1 MREEEN
7 KEFFGIGDKASI
19 VGKGCLLGDKTFYE
33 KIEYY
38 YGRERIVPTI
48 MLLLAAKS
56 VGVVEGDI
64 LSNVEIRYKGKTLC
78 TYNGNDVERVKREIK
93 SEDYFS
99 VDVEEYALCSSDI
112 HLKWKE
118 SKQMLAIFANMC
130 IGGGLWVRKDING
143 KPFVEYDYK
152 LSLTFRDIW
161 SDVFGLKS
169 DLRNTYYKVCSEGL
183 QPSRIKILEAI
194 KDKAEAYY
202 GTYSMIH
209 KRWKELQEFITE
221 EVHKIEL

>member
-1 MREEEN
+1 MSEEEN
-7 KEFFGIGDKASI
+7 KVFFGIGEKASK
-19 VGKGCLLGDKTFYE
+19 VGKGCLLGYETFYE

-56 VGVVEGDI
+56 VGVIEGDI

-78 TYNGNDVERVKREIK
+78 TYNGEIVKREIK

-112 HLKWKE
+112 HLKWKD

-130 IGGGLWVRKDING
+130 IGGGLWVKNG
-143 KPFVEYDYK
+143 VNGELSVWYDGK

-169 DLRNTYYKVCSEGL
+169 DLRNTYYKVCSKGY
-183 QPSRIKILEAI
+183 QPSHIEILEAI
-194 KDKAEAYY
+194 QNKAEAYFGNY
-202 GTYSMIH
+202 RVIQ
-209 KRWKELQEFITE
+209 KRWKEIQSQQ
-221 EVHKIEL
+221 KELGKTI

>member
-1 MREEEN
+1 MNEEEN
-7 KEFFGIGDKASI
+7 KEFFGFCDKASK
-19 VGKGCLLGDKTFYE
+19 VGKGCLLGDETFYE

-112 HLKWKE
+112 HLKWKD

-130 IGGGLWVRKDING
+130 IGGGLLVRKDING
-143 KPFVEYDYK
+143 KPFIWYDDK
-152 LSLTFRDIW
+152 SSLTFRDIW
-161 SDVFGLKS
+161 SEVFGLKS
-169 DLRNTYYKVCSEGL
+169 DLRNTYYKVCSEWL
-183 QPSRIKILEAI
+183 QPRRIKILEAI
-194 KDKAEAYY
+194 QNKAEAYY
-202 GTYSMIH
+202 GTYSMIQ
-209 KRWKELQEFITE
+209 KRWKELQAFITG
-221 EVHKIEL
+221 EVDRIEL

>member
-1 MREEEN
+1 MSKEEN
-7 KEFFGIGDKASI
+7 KKRSIIGNDASKAGRGS
-19 VGKGCLLGDKTFYE
+19 LLGYETFYE

-56 VGVVEGDI
+56 EGVVEGDI

-78 TYNGNDVERVKREIK
+78 TYNGEIVKRKIE

-99 VDVEEYALCSSDI
+99 VYVEEYALCSSDI
-112 HLKWKE
+112 HLKWKD

-130 IGGGLWVRKDING
+130 IGGGLWVKNDVNG
-143 KPFVEYDYK
+143 EPSVDYDGK
-152 LSLTFRDIW
+152 LSLIFRDIW

-169 DLRNTYYKVCSEGL
+169 DLRNTYYKVCSEGY
-183 QPSRIKILEAI
+183 QPSHIKILEAI
-194 KDKAEAYY
+194 KNKAEAYFGNY
-202 GTYSMIH
+202 RVIQ
-209 KRWKELQEFITE
+209 KRWKEIQELQ
-221 EVHKIEL
+221 KELGKTI

>member
-1 MREEEN
+1 MSEEEN
-7 KEFFGIGDKASI
+7 KKHFIIGDDASKA
-19 VGKGCLLGDKTFYE
+19 GKGCLLGYETFYE

-78 TYNGNDVERVKREIK
+78 TYNGNDVEKAKREIK

-112 HLKWKE
+112 HLKWKD

-130 IGGGLWVRKDING
+130 IGGGLWVK
-143 KPFVEYDYK
+143 
-152 LSLTFRDIW
+152 RDIM
-161 SDVFGLKS
+161 V
-169 DLRNTYYKVCSEGL
+169 
-183 QPSRIKILEAI
+183 SR
-194 KDKAEAYY
+194 
-202 GTYSMIH
+202 
-209 KRWKELQEFITE
+209 
-221 EVHKIEL
+221 

>member
-1 MREEEN
+1 MSEEEN
-7 KEFFGIGDKASI
+7 KKHSIIGDDASKA
-19 VGKGCLLGDKTFYE
+19 GKGCLLGYETFYE

-130 IGGGLWVRKDING
+130 IGGGLWVKRDTKG
-143 KPFVEYDYK
+143 KPFVKYDNK

-169 DLRNTYYKVCSEGL
+169 DLRNTYYKVCSEEL
-183 QPSRIKILEAI
+183 QPRRIKILEAI

-202 GTYSMIH
+202 GTYSMIQN
-209 KRWKELQEFITE
+209 RWKEIAELQKQYKEDF
-221 EVHKIEL
+221 

>member
-1 MREEEN
+1 MNEEEN
-7 KEFFGIGDKASI
+7 KVFLGIGEKASK
-19 VGKGCLLGDKTFYE
+19 VRKGCLLGNDTFYE

-194 KDKAEAYY
+194 KDKAEAYFGNY
-202 GTYSMIH
+202 RVIQN
-209 KRWKELQEFITE
+209 RWKEIQSLQK
-221 EVHKIEL
+221 EVGKTI

>member
-1 MREEEN
+1 MNEEEN
-7 KEFFGIGDKASI
+7 KKFFGIGEKASKG
-19 VGKGCLLGDKTFYE
+19 GKGCLLGYKTFYE

-78 TYNGNDVERVKREIK
+78 TYNGNDVEMAKREIK

-130 IGGGLWVRKDING
+130 IGGGLLVGKDING
-143 KPFVEYDYK
+143 EPLVWYDGK

-161 SDVFGLKS
+161 SDMFGLKS
-169 DLRNTYYKVCSEGL
+169 DLRNTYYKVCSEGV
-183 QPSRIKILEAI
+183 QPSHIKILEAI
-194 KDKAEAYY
+194 QNKAEAYFGNY
-202 GTYSMIH
+202 RVIQN
-209 KRWKELQEFITE
+209 RWKEIQSLQ
-221 EVHKIEL
+221 KELRKTI

>member
-1 MREEEN
+1 MSEKEN
-7 KEFFGIGDKASI
+7 KVFLGIGDKASKA
-19 VGKGCLLGDKTFYE
+19 GKGCLLGYETFYE

-56 VGVVEGDI
+56 EGVVEGDI

-78 TYNGNDVERVKREIK
+78 TYNGNDVEKARREIK

-99 VDVEEYALCSSDI
+99 VYVEEYALCSSDI
-112 HLKWKE
+112 HLKWKD

-130 IGGGLWVRKDING
+130 IGGGLWVKRDING
-143 KPFVEYDYK
+143 EPLVWYDGK

-161 SDVFGLKS
+161 SDMFGLKS
-169 DLRNTYYKVCSEGL
+169 DLRNTYYKVCSEGV
-183 QPSRIKILEAI
+183 QPSHIKILEAI
-194 KDKAEAYY
+194 QNKAEAYFGNY
-202 GTYSMIH
+202 RVIQN
-209 KRWKELQEFITE
+209 RWKEIQSLQ
-221 EVHKIEL
+221 KELRKTI

>member
-1 MREEEN
+1 MSEEEN
-7 KEFFGIGDKASI
+7 KEPFIGERASK
-19 VGKGCLLGDKTFYE
+19 VGKGCLLGYETFYE

-78 TYNGNDVERVKREIK
+78 TYNGNDVEKAKREIK

-118 SKQMLAIFANMC
+118 SKQMLAIFATMC
-130 IGGGLWVRKDING
+130 IGGGLGVRRNIKGERVIG
-143 KPFVEYDYK
+143 YDRN

-169 DLRNTYYKVCSEGL
+169 DLRKTYYKVCSEGL

-209 KRWKELQEFITE
+209 KRWKELQEFITGE
-221 EVHKIEL
+221 IDRIEL

>member
-1 MREEEN
+1 M
-7 KEFFGIGDKASI
+7 KKKTKSFLALVKKASKG
-19 VGKGCLLGDKTFYE
+19 GKGCLLGYKTFYE

-78 TYNGNDVERVKREIK
+78 TYNGNDVEMAKREIK

-130 IGGGLWVRKDING
+130 IGGGLWVKKDTNG
-143 KPFVEYDYK
+143 KSIVEYKYK

-169 DLRNTYYKVCSEGL
+169 DLRNTYYKVCSEEL

-202 GTYSMIH
+202 GTYSMIQ
-209 KRWKELQEFITE
+209 KRWKELQAFITGE
-221 EVHKIEL
+221 IDRIEL

>member
-1 MREEEN
+1 MSEEEN
-7 KEFFGIGDKASI
+7 KKHFIIGDDASKA
-19 VGKGCLLGDKTFYE
+19 GKGCLLGYETFYE

-56 VGVVEGDI
+56 EGVVEGDI

-78 TYNGNDVERVKREIK
+78 TYNGNDVEKTRREIK

-99 VDVEEYALCSSDI
+99 VYVEEYALCSSDI
-112 HLKWKE
+112 HLKWKD

-130 IGGGLWVRKDING
+130 IGGGLWVKKDTKG
-143 KPFVEYDYK
+143 KPFIGYDDNS
-152 LSLTFRDIW
+152 SLTFRDIW

-169 DLRNTYYKVCSEGL
+169 DLRNTYYKVCCDRVE
-183 QPSRIKILEAI
+183 PSHIKILEAI
-194 KDKAEAYY
+194 QDKAEAYY
-202 GTYSMIH
+202 GIYSMIQ
-209 KRWKELQEFITE
+209 KRWEGLQEFITE
-221 EVHKIEL
+221 KVYNIEL

>member
-1 MREEEN
+1 MSEEEN
-7 KEFFGIGDKASI
+7 KKHSIIGDEASKA
-19 VGKGCLLGDKTFYE
+19 GKGYLLGYETFYE

-78 TYNGNDVERVKREIK
+78 TYNGNDVEIAKREIK

-99 VDVEEYALCSSDI
+99 VDVEEYALCSGDI
-112 HLKWKE
+112 HLKWKD

-130 IGGGLWVRKDING
+130 IGGGLWVKKDING
-143 KPFVEYDYK
+143 EPLVWYDGK

-169 DLRNTYYKVCSEGL
+169 DLRNTYYKVCSEGV
-183 QPSRIKILEAI
+183 QPSHIKILDAI
-194 KDKAEAYY
+194 QNKAEAYFGNY
-202 GTYSMIH
+202 RVIQ
-209 KRWKELQEFITE
+209 KRWEEIQELQKSI
-221 EVHKIEL
+221 

>member
-1 MREEEN
+1 MSEEEN
-7 KEFFGIGDKASI
+7 KVPFGERASKA
-19 VGKGCLLGDKTFYE
+19 GKGCLLGYETFYE

-64 LSNVEIRYKGKTLC
+64 LSNVEIRYKGKTLY
-78 TYNGNDVERVKREIK
+78 TYNGEIVKRKIE

-99 VDVEEYALCSSDI
+99 VYVEEYALCSSDI

-130 IGGGLWVRKDING
+130 IGGGLWVKNDVNG
-143 KPFVEYDYK
+143 EPLVEYDGK

-169 DLRNTYYKVCSEGL
+169 DLRNTYYKVCSEGF
-183 QPSRIKILEAI
+183 QPSHIKILEAI
-194 KDKAEAYY
+194 QYKAEAYFGNY
-202 GTYSMIH
+202 WVIQ
-209 KRWKELQEFITE
+209 KRWKEIQSLQ
-221 EVHKIEL
+221 KELGKTI

>member
-1 MREEEN
+1 MSEEEN
-7 KEFFGIGDKASI
+7 KKHFIIGDDASKA
-19 VGKGCLLGDKTFYE
+19 GKGCLLGYETFYE

-56 VGVVEGDI
+56 LGVVEGDI
-64 LSNVEIRYKGKTLC
+64 LSNVEKGKTLC
-78 TYNGNDVERVKREIK
+78 TYNGNDVEKARREIK

-99 VDVEEYALCSSDI
+99 VYVEEYALCSSDI
-112 HLKWKE
+112 HLKWKD

-130 IGGGLWVRKDING
+130 IGGGLWVKKDING
-143 KPFVEYDYK
+143 KPLVWYDGK

-169 DLRNTYYKVCSEGL
+169 DLRNTYYKVCSKGI
-183 QPSRIKILEAI
+183 QPSNIKILEAI
-194 KDKAEAYY
+194 QNKAEAYFGNY
-202 GTYSMIH
+202 RVIQN
-209 KRWKELQEFITE
+209 RWKEIQSLQ
-221 EVHKIEL
+221 KELGKTI

>member
-1 MREEEN
+1 MNEEEN
-7 KEFFGIGDKASI
+7 KKHSIIGDDASKA
-19 VGKGCLLGDKTFYE
+19 GKGCLLGYETFYE

-130 IGGGLWVRKDING
+130 IGGGLRVKRGVNG
-143 KPFVEYDYK
+143 KLLVGHDDNS
-152 LSLTFRDIW
+152 SLIFRDIW

-169 DLRNTYYKVCSEGL
+169 DLRNTYYKMCHGEVSF
-183 QPSRIKILEAI
+183 RHIKRLEAI
-194 KDKAEAYY
+194 QNKAEAYF
-202 GTYSMIH
+202 GTYSMIQN
-209 KRWKELQEFITE
+209 RWKAIAELQKR
-221 EVHKIEL
+221 HKEDF

>member
-1 MREEEN
+1 MNKEEN
-7 KEFFGIGDKASI
+7 KKYSIIGNDASKA
-19 VGKGCLLGDKTFYE
+19 GKGHLLGDETFYE

-78 TYNGNDVERVKREIK
+78 TYNGEIVKMKIE

-99 VDVEEYALCSSDI
+99 VYVEEYALCSSDI
-112 HLKWKE
+112 HLKWKD

-130 IGGGLWVRKDING
+130 IGGGLWVKNDVNG
-143 KPFVEYDYK
+143 EPLVEYDGK

-169 DLRNTYYKVCSEGL
+169 DLRNTYYKVCSEGY
-183 QPSRIKILEAI
+183 QPSHIKILEAI
-194 KDKAEAYY
+194 KNKAEAYFGNY
-202 GTYSMIH
+202 RVIQN
-209 KRWKELQEFITE
+209 RWKEIQSLQ
-221 EVHKIEL
+221 KELGKTI

>member
-1 MREEEN
+1 MSEEEN
-7 KEFFGIGDKASI
+7 KKHFIIGDDASKA
-19 VGKGCLLGDKTFYE
+19 GKGCLLGYETFYE

-56 VGVVEGDI
+56 LGVVEGDI
-64 LSNVEIRYKGKTLC
+64 LSNVEKGKTLC
-78 TYNGNDVERVKREIK
+78 TYNGNDVEKARREIK

-99 VDVEEYALCSSDI
+99 VYVEEYALCSSDI
-112 HLKWKE
+112 HLKWKD

-130 IGGGLWVRKDING
+130 IGGGLWVKKDING
-143 KPFVEYDYK
+143 KPLVWYDGK

-169 DLRNTYYKVCSEGL
+169 DLRNTYYKVCSKGI
-183 QPSRIKILEAI
+183 QPSHIKILEAI
-194 KDKAEAYY
+194 QNKAEAYFGNY
-202 GTYSMIH
+202 RVIQN
-209 KRWKELQEFITE
+209 RWKEIQSLQ
-221 EVHKIEL
+221 KELGKTI

>member
-1 MREEEN
+1 MSEN
-7 KEFFGIGDKASI
+7 IIGEKASK
-19 VGKGCLLGDKTFYE
+19 VGKGCLLGYETFYE

-78 TYNGNDVERVKREIK
+78 TYNGEIVKRKIE

-99 VDVEEYALCSSDI
+99 VDVEEYALCSGEI
-112 HLKWKE
+112 HLKWKD

-130 IGGGLWVRKDING
+130 IGGGLWVRRGTKG
-143 KPFVEYDYK
+143 KPFIGYDDNS
-152 LSLTFRDIW
+152 SLTFRDIW
-161 SDVFGLKS
+161 SDVFGFKS
-169 DLRNTYYKVCSEGL
+169 DLRNTYYKVCCDRVE
-183 QPSRIKILEAI
+183 PSHIKILEAI
-194 KDKAEAYY
+194 QDKAEAYY
-202 GTYSMIH
+202 GIYRMIQE
-209 KRWKELQEFITE
+209 RWKVITELQKRYKEDF
-221 EVHKIEL
+221 

>member
-1 MREEEN
+1 MNKEEN
-7 KEFFGIGDKASI
+7 KKYSIIGNDASKA
-19 VGKGCLLGDKTFYE
+19 GKGHLLGDETFYE

-78 TYNGNDVERVKREIK
+78 TYNGEIVKMKIE

-99 VDVEEYALCSSDI
+99 VYVEEYALCSSDI
-112 HLKWKE
+112 HLKWKD

-130 IGGGLWVRKDING
+130 IGGGLWVKNDVNG
-143 KPFVEYDYK
+143 EPLVEYDGK

-169 DLRNTYYKVCSEGL
+169 DLRNTYYKVCSEGY
-183 QPSRIKILEAI
+183 QPSHIKILEAI
-194 KDKAEAYY
+194 KNKAEAYFGY
-202 GTYSMIH
+202 YRVIQN
-209 KRWKELQEFITE
+209 RWKEIQSLQ
-221 EVHKIEL
+221 KELGKTI

>member
-1 MREEEN
+1 MSEEEN
-7 KEFFGIGDKASI
+7 KVFFGIGDKASKA
-19 VGKGCLLGDKTFYE
+19 GKGCLLGYETFYE

-56 VGVVEGDI
+56 EGVVEGDI

-78 TYNGNDVERVKREIK
+78 TYNGNDVEKAKREIK

-112 HLKWKE
+112 HLKWKD
-118 SKQMLAIFANMC
+118 SKQMLTIFANMC
-130 IGGGLWVRKDING
+130 IGGGLWVKKNING
-143 KPFVEYDYK
+143 KPYIRYDDK

-169 DLRNTYYKVCSEGL
+169 DLRNTYYKVCSEGA
-183 QPSRIKILEAI
+183 QPRNIKILEAI
-194 KDKAEAYY
+194 QDKAEAYFGNY
-202 GTYSMIH
+202 RVIQE
-209 KRWKELQEFITE
+209 RWKEIQSQQKKLGKTI
-221 EVHKIEL
+221 

>member
-1 MREEEN
+1 MNEEEN
-7 KEFFGIGDKASI
+7 KEPFIGERASK
-19 VGKGCLLGDKTFYE
+19 VGKGCLLGVETFYE

-78 TYNGNDVERVKREIK
+78 TYNGNDVEKAKREIK

-130 IGGGLWVRKDING
+130 IGGGLWVKRGIDG
-143 KPFVEYDYK
+143 KPFVGYDGK
-152 LSLTFRDIW
+152 LSLIFKDIW

-169 DLRNTYYKVCSEGL
+169 DLRNTYYKVCCDRVE
-183 QPSRIKILEAI
+183 PICIKILEAI
-194 KDKAEAYY
+194 QNKAEAYY
-202 GTYSMIH
+202 GIYSMIQ
-209 KRWKELQEFITE
+209 KKWKEIKELQKSI
-221 EVHKIEL
+221 

>member
-1 MREEEN
+1 MNKEEN
-7 KEFFGIGDKASI
+7 KKHSIIGNDASKA
-19 VGKGCLLGDKTFYE
+19 GKGCLLGYETFYE

-64 LSNVEIRYKGKTLC
+64 LSNVEIRYKGKTLY
-78 TYNGNDVERVKREIK
+78 TYNGEIVKRKIE

-112 HLKWKE
+112 HLKWKD

-130 IGGGLWVRKDING
+130 IGGGLWVKNDVNG
-143 KPFVEYDYK
+143 EPSVDYDGK
-152 LSLTFRDIW
+152 LSLIFRDIW

-169 DLRNTYYKVCSEGL
+169 DLRNTYYKVCSEEL

-202 GTYSMIH
+202 GTYSMIQ
-209 KRWKELQEFITE
+209 KRWKELQAFITGE
-221 EVHKIEL
+221 IDRIEL

>member
-1 MREEEN
+1 MNEEEN
-7 KEFFGIGDKASI
+7 KKHSIIGDDASKA
-19 VGKGCLLGDKTFYE
+19 GKGCLLGYETFYE

-56 VGVVEGDI
+56 LGVVEGDI

-78 TYNGNDVERVKREIK
+78 TYNGNDVEKAEREIK

-99 VDVEEYALCSSDI
+99 VDVEEYALCSSEI
-112 HLKWKE
+112 HLKWKD

-130 IGGGLWVRKDING
+130 IGGGLMVKKGIDG
-143 KPFVEYDYK
+143 KPFVGYDGK
-152 LSLTFRDIW
+152 LSLIFRDIW

-169 DLRNTYYKVCSEGL
+169 DLRNTYYKVCCDRVE
-183 QPSRIKILEAI
+183 PRHIKILEAI
-194 KDKAEAYY
+194 QNKAEAYFGNY
-202 GTYSMIH
+202 RVIQE
-209 KRWKELQEFITE
+209 RWKEIQSLQKSY
-221 EVHKIEL
+221 KI

>member
-1 MREEEN
+1 MSEN
-7 KEFFGIGDKASI
+7 IIGEKASK
-19 VGKGCLLGDKTFYE
+19 VGKGCLLGNETFYE

-78 TYNGNDVERVKREIK
+78 TYNGEIVKRKIE

-99 VDVEEYALCSSDI
+99 VDVEEYALCSGEI
-112 HLKWKE
+112 HLKWKD

-130 IGGGLWVRKDING
+130 IGGGLWVRRDTKG
-143 KPFVEYDYK
+143 KPFIGYDDNS
-152 LSLTFRDIW
+152 SLTFRDIW
-161 SDVFGLKS
+161 SDVFGFKS
-169 DLRNTYYKVCSEGL
+169 DLRNTYYKVCCDRVE
-183 QPSRIKILEAI
+183 PSHIKILEAI
-194 KDKAEAYY
+194 QDKAEAYY
-202 GTYSMIH
+202 GIYRMIQE
-209 KRWKELQEFITE
+209 RWKVITELQKRYKEDF
-221 EVHKIEL
+221 

>member
-1 MREEEN
+1 MSEN
-7 KEFFGIGDKASI
+7 IIGEKASK
-19 VGKGCLLGDKTFYE
+19 VGRGCILGYETFYE

-56 VGVVEGDI
+56 VGVIEGDI

-78 TYNGNDVERVKREIK
+78 TYNGNDVEIAKREIK

-99 VDVEEYALCSSDI
+99 VDVEEYALCSGEI

-130 IGGGLWVRKDING
+130 IGGGLRVKSGIDG
-143 KPFVEYDYK
+143 KPFVGYDGK
-152 LSLTFRDIW
+152 LSLIFKDIW

-169 DLRNTYYKVCSEGL
+169 DLRNTYYKVCCDRVE
-183 QPSRIKILEAI
+183 PIRIKILEAI
-194 KDKAEAYY
+194 QNKAEAYY
-202 GTYSMIH
+202 GIYSNIQ
-209 KRWKELQEFITE
+209 KRWEEIQELQKSI
-221 EVHKIEL
+221 

>member
-1 MREEEN
+1 MSGEEN
-7 KEFFGIGDKASI
+7 KVPFIIGERASK
-19 VGKGCLLGDKTFYE
+19 VGKGCLLGYETFYE

-78 TYNGNDVERVKREIK
+78 TYNGNDVEKAKREIK

-112 HLKWKE
+112 HLKWKD

-130 IGGGLWVRKDING
+130 IGGGLGVRRNIKGERVIG
-143 KPFVEYDYK
+143 YDGN
-152 LSLTFRDIW
+152 LHLTFRDVW
-161 SDVFGLKS
+161 SDAFGLNS
-169 DLRNTYYKVCSEGL
+169 DLRNTYYKVYNERV
-183 QPSRIKILEAI
+183 QPSHIKILEAI
-194 KDKAEAYY
+194 QDKAEAYY
-202 GTYSMIH
+202 GIYNMIQN
-209 KRWKELQEFITE
+209 RWKAIAELQKRYKEDF
-221 EVHKIEL
+221 

>member
-1 MREEEN
+1 MSEEEN
-7 KEFFGIGDKASI
+7 KVPFIIGERASK
-19 VGKGCLLGDKTFYE
+19 VGKGCLLGYETFYE

-64 LSNVEIRYKGKTLC
+64 LSNVEIRYKGETLC

-93 SEDYFS
+93 IEDYFS
-99 VDVEEYALCSSDI
+99 IDIEEYALCSSDI
-112 HLKWKE
+112 HLKWKD

-130 IGGGLWVRKDING
+130 IGGGLWVRRDIKG
-143 KPFVEYDYK
+143 KPFIGYDDK
-152 LSLTFRDIW
+152 SSLTFRDIW
-161 SDVFGLKS
+161 SDAFGLKS
-169 DLRNTYYKVCSEGL
+169 DLRNTYYKVCCDRVE
-183 QPSRIKILEAI
+183 PSHIKILEAI
-194 KDKAEAYY
+194 QDKAEAYY
-202 GTYSMIH
+202 GIYSMIQ

-221 EVHKIEL
+221 KVHKIEL

>member
-1 MREEEN
+1 MSEEEN
-7 KEFFGIGDKASI
+7 KKHSIIGDDASKA
-19 VGKGCLLGDKTFYE
+19 GKGCLLGYETFYE

-130 IGGGLWVRKDING
+130 IGGGLWVRKNING
-143 KPFVEYDYK
+143 KPYVEYDYK
-152 LSLTFRDIW
+152 LSLIFRDIW

-169 DLRNTYYKVCSEGL
+169 DLRNTYYKVCSEEL
-183 QPSRIKILEAI
+183 QPRRIKILEAI

-202 GTYSMIH
+202 GTYSMIQN
-209 KRWKELQEFITE
+209 RWKAIAELQKQYKEDF
-221 EVHKIEL
+221 

>member
-1 MREEEN
+1 MNEEEN
-7 KEFFGIGDKASI
+7 KEFFCIGEKASKA
-19 VGKGCLLGDKTFYE
+19 GKGCLLGYETFYE

-78 TYNGNDVERVKREIK
+78 TYNGNDVEKAEREIK

-99 VDVEEYALCSSDI
+99 VDVEEYALCSSEI
-112 HLKWKE
+112 HLKWKD

-130 IGGGLWVRKDING
+130 IGGGLMVKKGIDG
-143 KPFVEYDYK
+143 KPFVGYDGK
-152 LSLTFRDIW
+152 LSLIFRDIW

-169 DLRNTYYKVCSEGL
+169 DLRNTYYKVCCDRVE
-183 QPSRIKILEAI
+183 PRHIKILEAI
-194 KDKAEAYY
+194 QNKAEAYFGNY
-202 GTYSMIH
+202 RVIQE
-209 KRWKELQEFITE
+209 RWKEIQSLQKSY
-221 EVHKIEL
+221 KI

>member
-1 MREEEN
+1 MNKEEN
-7 KEFFGIGDKASI
+7 KKHSIIGNDASKA
-19 VGKGCLLGDKTFYE
+19 GKGRLLGYETFYE

-64 LSNVEIRYKGKTLC
+64 LSNVEIRYKGKTLY
-78 TYNGNDVERVKREIK
+78 TYNGEIVKRKIE

-112 HLKWKE
+112 HLKWKD

-130 IGGGLWVRKDING
+130 IGGGLWVKNDVNG
-143 KPFVEYDYK
+143 EPSVDYDGK
-152 LSLTFRDIW
+152 LSLIFRDIW

-169 DLRNTYYKVCSEGL
+169 DLRNTYYKVCSEGY
-183 QPSRIKILEAI
+183 QPSHIKILEAI
-194 KDKAEAYY
+194 KNKAEAYFGNY
-202 GTYSMIH
+202 RVIQ
-209 KRWKELQEFITE
+209 KRWKEIQELQ
-221 EVHKIEL
+221 KELGKTI

>member
-1 MREEEN
+1 MNEN
-7 KEFFGIGDKASI
+7 IIGEKASK
-19 VGKGCLLGDKTFYE
+19 VGKGCLLGNETFYE

-78 TYNGNDVERVKREIK
+78 TYNGEIVKRKIE

-99 VDVEEYALCSSDI
+99 VDVEEYALCSGEI
-112 HLKWKE
+112 HLKWKD

-130 IGGGLWVRKDING
+130 IGGGLWVRRDTKG
-143 KPFVEYDYK
+143 KPFIGYDDNS
-152 LSLTFRDIW
+152 SLTFRDIW
-161 SDVFGLKS
+161 SDVFGFKS
-169 DLRNTYYKVCSEGL
+169 DLRNTYYKVCCDRVE
-183 QPSRIKILEAI
+183 PSHIKILEAI
-194 KDKAEAYY
+194 QDKAEAYY
-202 GTYSMIH
+202 GIYRMIQE
-209 KRWKELQEFITE
+209 RWKVITELQKRYKEDF
-221 EVHKIEL
+221 

>member
-1 MREEEN
+1 MSEEEN
-7 KEFFGIGDKASI
+7 KKHFIIGDDASKA
-19 VGKGCLLGDKTFYE
+19 GKGCLLGYETFYE

-56 VGVVEGDI
+56 LGVVEGDI
-64 LSNVEIRYKGKTLC
+64 LSNVEKGKTLC
-78 TYNGNDVERVKREIK
+78 TYNGNDVEKARREIK

-99 VDVEEYALCSSDI
+99 VYVEEYALCSSDI
-112 HLKWKE
+112 HLKWKD

-130 IGGGLWVRKDING
+130 IGGGLWVKKDING
-143 KPFVEYDYK
+143 KPLVWYDGK

-169 DLRNTYYKVCSEGL
+169 DLRNTYYNVCSKGI
-183 QPSRIKILEAI
+183 QPSNIKILEAI
-194 KDKAEAYY
+194 QNKAEAYFGNY
-202 GTYSMIH
+202 RVIQN
-209 KRWKELQEFITE
+209 RWKEIQSLQ
-221 EVHKIEL
+221 KELGKTI

>member
-1 MREEEN
+1 MSEEEN
-7 KEFFGIGDKASI
+7 KEPFIGERASK
-19 VGKGCLLGDKTFYE
+19 VGKGCLLGYETFYE

-64 LSNVEIRYKGKTLC
+64 LSNVEICYKGKTLC
-78 TYNGNDVERVKREIK
+78 TYNGNDVEKAKREIK

-130 IGGGLWVRKDING
+130 IGGGLWVRKNING
-143 KPFVEYDYK
+143 KPYVEYDYK
-152 LSLTFRDIW
+152 LSLIFRDIW

-209 KRWKELQEFITE
+209 KRWKELQEFITGE
-221 EVHKIEL
+221 IDRIEL

>member
-1 MREEEN
+1 MNKEEN
-7 KEFFGIGDKASI
+7 KKHSIIGNDASKA
-19 VGKGCLLGDKTFYE
+19 GKGRILGYETFYE

-64 LSNVEIRYKGKTLC
+64 LSNVEIRYKGKTLY
-78 TYNGNDVERVKREIK
+78 TYNGEIVKRKIE

-112 HLKWKE
+112 HLKWKD

-130 IGGGLWVRKDING
+130 IGGGLWVKNDVNG
-143 KPFVEYDYK
+143 EPSVDYDGK
-152 LSLTFRDIW
+152 LSLIFRDIW

-183 QPSRIKILEAI
+183 QPSHIKILEAI
-194 KDKAEAYY
+194 KNKAEAYFGNY
-202 GTYSMIH
+202 RVIQ
-209 KRWKELQEFITE
+209 KRWKEIQELQ
-221 EVHKIEL
+221 KELGKTI

>member
-7 KEFFGIGDKASI
+7 KKHSIIGDDASKT
-19 VGKGCLLGDKTFYE
+19 GKGCLLGYETFYE

-48 MLLLAAKS
+48 MLLLAAKNL
-56 VGVVEGDI
+56 GVVDGDI

-78 TYNGNDVERVKREIK
+78 TYNGNDVEKAKREIK

-99 VDVEEYALCSSDI
+99 VYVEEYALCSSDI
-112 HLKWKE
+112 HLKWKD

-130 IGGGLWVRKDING
+130 IGGGLWVKRGIDG
-143 KPFVEYDYK
+143 EPLVGYDGK

-169 DLRNTYYKVCSEGL
+169 DLRNTYYKVCCDRVE
-183 QPSRIKILEAI
+183 PIRIKILEAI
-194 KDKAEAYY
+194 QNKAEAYY
-202 GTYSMIH
+202 GIYSKIQ
-209 KRWKELQEFITE
+209 KRWKEIQELQKSI
-221 EVHKIEL
+221 

>member
-1 MREEEN
+1 MREEGN
-7 KEFFGIGDKASI
+7 KEPFIGERASK
-19 VGKGCLLGDKTFYE
+19 VGKGCLLGYETFYE

-56 VGVVEGDI
+56 EGVVEGDI

-78 TYNGNDVERVKREIK
+78 TYNGNDVEKAKREIK

-99 VDVEEYALCSSDI
+99 VYVEEYALCSSDI
-112 HLKWKE
+112 HLKWKD

-130 IGGGLWVRKDING
+130 IGGGLWVKRDING
-143 KPFVEYDYK
+143 EPLVWYDGK

-161 SDVFGLKS
+161 SDMFGLKS
-169 DLRNTYYKVCSEGL
+169 DLRNTYYKVCSEGV
-183 QPSRIKILEAI
+183 QPSHIKILEAI
-194 KDKAEAYY
+194 QNKAEAYFGNY
-202 GTYSMIH
+202 GVIQN
-209 KRWKELQEFITE
+209 RWKEIQSLQ
-221 EVHKIEL
+221 KELRKTI

>member
-1 MREEEN
+1 MSEEEN
-7 KEFFGIGDKASI
+7 KKHFIIGDDASKA
-19 VGKGCLLGDKTFYE
+19 GKGCLLGYETFYE

-56 VGVVEGDI
+56 LGVVEGDI

-78 TYNGNDVERVKREIK
+78 TYNGNDVEKARREIK

-99 VDVEEYALCSSDI
+99 VYVEEYALCSSDI
-112 HLKWKE
+112 HLKWKD

-130 IGGGLWVRKDING
+130 IGGGLWVKKDING
-143 KPFVEYDYK
+143 KPLVWYDGK

-169 DLRNTYYKVCSEGL
+169 DLRNTYYKVCSEGF
-183 QPSRIKILEAI
+183 QPSHIKILEAI
-194 KDKAEAYY
+194 QNKAEAYFGNY
-202 GTYSMIH
+202 RVIQN
-209 KRWKELQEFITE
+209 RWKEIQSLQ
-221 EVHKIEL
+221 KELGKTI

>member
-1 MREEEN
+1 MNEEEN
-7 KEFFGIGDKASI
+7 KKHSIIGDDASKA
-19 VGKGCLLGDKTFYE
+19 GKGCLLGYKTFYE

-56 VGVVEGDI
+56 LGVVEGDI

-78 TYNGNDVERVKREIK
+78 TYNGNDVEKAEREIK

-99 VDVEEYALCSSDI
+99 VDVEEYALCSSEI
-112 HLKWKE
+112 HLKWKD

-130 IGGGLWVRKDING
+130 IGGGLMVKKGIDG
-143 KPFVEYDYK
+143 KPFVGYDGK
-152 LSLTFRDIW
+152 LSLIFRDIW

-169 DLRNTYYKVCSEGL
+169 DLRNTYYKVCCDRVE
-183 QPSRIKILEAI
+183 PRHIKILEAI
-194 KDKAEAYY
+194 QNKAEAYFGNY
-202 GTYSMIH
+202 RVIQE
-209 KRWKELQEFITE
+209 RWKEIQSLQKSY
-221 EVHKIEL
+221 KI